1 MKAVHVTVT
10 GRVQGVGYRAFVE
23 DQARSR
29 SIAGWVRNRS
39 DGSVEAVFSGED
51 KDVDALLLVCDEGPR
66 SAIVFEVVTA
76 PYDGPAVTRFIVRPT
91 E

>member
-1 MKAVHVTVT
+1 MKAVRVTVT

-23 DQARSR
+23 DQARAR
-29 SIAGWVRNRS
+29 NITGWVRNRQ
-39 DGSVEAVFSGED
+39 DGSVEAVFSGAENE
-51 KDVDALLLVCDEGPR
+51 VDALIAVCDEGPR

-76 PYDGPAVTRFIVRPT
+76 PYDGPTMTRFMVRPT